1 MNTLQINRPEYV
13 RKTLLHRVA
22 SHAQYI
28 DQYINSLVLK
38 LERAADEKLVVQFL
52 VLFSF

>member
-1 MNTLQINRPEYV
+1 MNTRGLNRPGYV

-28 DQYINSLVLK
+28 DQYINSSVLK
-38 LERAADEKLVVQFL
+38 LESTAD
-52 VLFSF
+52 